1 MLDITDIHSY
11 INSIPEESYTYENLG
26 MALTVGEFRGLPY
39 TFLRYMLR
47 VFWDEVII
55 TTMGRRDWGSLT
67 GERYITVESLYGI
80 NVGYIR
86 YAFDRNDHI
95 IRTIKEIDTEVYDRF
110 LDEYIRLTIEHL
122 GRYKREWESYPER
135 KEQLIKQTFQRLH
148 VTYREINNL
157 KDNEESKVIIR
168 ERIYKYLEVYGDKYG
183 KIDINKDI
191 LYTNK

>member
-11 INSIPEESYTYENLG
+11 INTIPEEGYTYGDVE

-47 VFWDEVII
+47 VFWDEVLS
-55 TTMGRRDWGSLT
+55 TTMLRREWGSLT
-67 GERYITVESLYGI
+67 GDRFITVESLYGI
-80 NVGYIR
+80 NVNYIR
-86 YAFDRNDHI
+86 YTVNRDDHTI
-95 IRTIKEIDTEVYDRF
+95 NTIKKVDTEVYDRY

-122 GRYKREWESYPER
+122 GRYKEEWERFNGR
-135 KEQLIKQTFQRLH
+135 KEQLIKQTFQRLY
-148 VTYREINNL
+148 VTHREVNDL

-183 KIDINKDI
+183 KIGFNNGI
-191 LYTNK
+191 LYTKK

>member
-11 INSIPEESYTYENLG
+11 INAIPEEGYTYGDVG

-39 TFLRYMLR
+39 TFLRFMLR
-47 VFWDEVII
+47 VFWDEVLK

-67 GERYITVESLYGI
+67 GESFITVESLYGI
-80 NVGYIR
+80 NVSYIR
-86 YAFDRNDHI
+86 YTVDRDDHTI
-95 IRTIKEIDTEVYDRF
+95 STIKEIDTEVYDRY
-110 LDEYIRLTIEHL
+110 LDEYIRSTIEHL

-135 KEQLIKQTFQRLH
+135 KEQLIKQTFQRLY
-148 VTYREINNL
+148 VTHKEVNDL

-168 ERIYKYLEVYGDKYG
+168 EKIYKYLEVYGDKYG
-183 KIDINKDI
+183 KIDINTDI

>member
-11 INSIPEESYTYENLG
+11 INTIPEEGYTYGDVE

-39 TFLRYMLR
+39 TFLRFMLR
-47 VFWDEVII
+47 VFWDEVL
-55 TTMGRRDWGSLT
+55 MLRREWGSYK
-67 GERYITVESLYGI
+67 GESSITVGILYGI
-80 NVGYIR
+80 NVSYIR
-86 YAFDRNDHI
+86 YTFNRNDHTI
-95 IRTIKEIDTEVYDRF
+95 NTIKKIDTEVYDRY

-122 GRYKREWESYPER
+122 GRYKEEWKRFPEL
-135 KEQLIKQTFQRLH
+135 KEQLIKQTFQRLY
-148 VTYREINNL
+148 VTHREVNNL

-183 KIDINKDI
+183 KIDLNTDI